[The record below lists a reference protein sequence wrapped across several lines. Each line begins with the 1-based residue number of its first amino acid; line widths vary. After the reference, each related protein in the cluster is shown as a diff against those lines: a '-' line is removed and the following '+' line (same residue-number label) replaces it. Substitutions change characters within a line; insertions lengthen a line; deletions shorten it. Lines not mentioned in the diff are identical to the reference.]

1 MCFEADN
8 VSFSVVV
15 LTSRHQFRVGALAG
29 AFSRS
34 DLEHLADGAAVLPRH
49 AVKAHEELAAVV
61 VVGVAR
67 EGAHHRG
74 HARGGA
80 RDAGKLVLV
89 GSLLGALVNLVLPR
103 ADAGRSVVGK
113 AWTAV
118 VFGGLSGPAGVEHG
132 A

>member
-1 MCFEADN
+1 MNLVKCERLTGTLYALCFEADN

-15 LTSRHQFRVGALAG
+15 LTARHQFRVGALAG
-29 AFSRS
+29 PFSRS
-34 DLEHLADGAAVLPRH
+34 DLEHLAEGAA
-49 AVKAHEELAAVV
+49 V

-74 HARGGA
+74 HARSGA

-118 VFGGLSGPAGVEHG
+118 VFGGLS
-132 A
+132 